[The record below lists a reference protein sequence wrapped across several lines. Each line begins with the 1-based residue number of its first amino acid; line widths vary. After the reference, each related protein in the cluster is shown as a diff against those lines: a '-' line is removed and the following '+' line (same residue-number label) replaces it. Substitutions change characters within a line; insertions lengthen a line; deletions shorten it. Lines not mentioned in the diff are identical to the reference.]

1 MKLFA
6 LIILSFLLS
15 FSALADDAGGCQI
28 ELLLDCDLDMP
39 KESQPSG
46 WTFGVGVATAVNVPV
61 YIGAKET
68 RSAILPIP
76 YINYRSPNLKIGQG
90 GIVAR
95 LFDSEK
101 WLLSVSLS
109 GAIPVDSDDAEARKG
124 MPDINAIFEFG
135 PSLKY
140 YLVGDDSSPDAIFL
154 DMNIRQART
163 IKFTN
168 LKLTSS
174 PSILMRKGLS
184 QTFFGGKVNTRLKL
198 GYEFVSEDYANEFY
212 GVSPEYM
219 TDERDAFVAPG
230 GFAGF
235 RVNGGVRWQLKR
247 HIVSSFFAYADISGA
262 KYVDSP
268 LVKSKQH
275 LYGGLVYFYLFE

>member
-1 MKLFA
+1 
-6 LIILSFLLS
+6 
-15 FSALADDAGGCQI
+15 
-28 ELLLDCDLDMP
+28 MP

-219 TDERDAFVAPG
+219 TDERDAFVAH
-230 GFAGF
+230 
-235 RVNGGVRWQLKR
+235 RWLRGLSSKR
-247 HIVSSFFAYADISGA
+247 RCSLAIKATYC
-262 KYVDSP
+262 
-268 LVKSKQH
+268 Q
-275 LYGGLVYFYLFE
+275 